1 MFLRPA
7 SRAACSRCGRTSR
20 PGLGIADAD
29 SSAESRGFP
38 ETRLDACGETTAG
51 NECLPRGGTLTARP
65 LSALGV
71 RCSHPLVHGGGKTV
85 MASCDRCTYS
95 CIKQWL
101 LHNSQLT
108 SSRLYRKSKIRVR
121 LQGRTLAT
129 SHPHSATDSFQL
141 PNTLPQIPS
150 GTPAPESWCRGL
162 PTPPGVVVVS
172 RSFPCP

>member
-7 SRAACSRCGRTSR
+7 SRAACSRCGCTSR

-51 NECLPRGGTLTARP
+51 NECLPRGAHSLLAHCQHWVCDAHTRSFTD
-65 LSALGV
+65 
-71 RCSHPLVHGGGKTV
+71 GGKTV
-85 MASCDRCTYS
+85 TASCDRCTYS

-141 PNTLPQIPS
+141 PNTLLQIPS